1 MKYEIKN
8 CTTHIT
14 YSLENDILT
23 ISRKNK
29 IIYNDLANKVIILH
43 IKEHSDIF
51 KNKMLTIKFSLPNYS
66 YSIRDTFKE
75 NNLENGR
82 NLINELKKYC
92 EFLDLSSMKAESYKR
107 KENVSEEHHNAD
119 INKDSS
125 KFSNDKVILK
135 QNPIQKADLPEV
147 SLSRHDKKRL
157 SVIQKVEKNML
168 IFDISHGVIQDGIN
182 KTLPNVKGNNIVLKR
197 GEICHYC
204 GKVEVTKT
212 KNVVVGSVRNSYGM
226 SSKISK
232 SGYARF
238 GQSQN
243 QVVRADM
250 VENTKGILCV
260 TSERIIL
267 TSQKY
272 GFDKH
277 LSKLTGITPNCDG
290 ITIQFD
296 DKIYNL
302 LTRYPTLISEIIS
315 VAIGNV

>member
-1 MKYEIKN
+1 MKYEVINSKS
-8 CTTHIT
+8 HIT
-14 YSLENDILT
+14 YLLEEDKLT
-23 ISRKNK
+23 ISRKKK
-29 IIYNDLANKVIILH
+29 IIYNDLVTKIIILH
-43 IKEHSDIF
+43 TSEGADIYKNKFLRVILSLPNRSGNLIDIF
-51 KNKMLTIKFSLPNYS
+51 KDSDF
-66 YSIRDTFKE
+66 
-75 NNLENGR
+75 ENGR
-82 NLINELKKYC
+82 NLVQELIKYC
-92 EFLDLSSMKAESYKR
+92 EFLELGYMKAGMYQR
-107 KENVSEEHHNAD
+107 KNHISEKNQ
-119 INKDSS
+119 NDSS
-125 KFSNDKVILK
+125 EFSNDKVILN
-135 QNPIQKADLPEV
+135 QNPVQKTDLPEV

-168 IFDISHGVIQDGIN
+168 IFDISRGVIQDGVN

-204 GKVEVTKT
+204 GKVEITKT
-212 KNVVVGSVRNSYGM
+212 KNVVVGNVRNSYGM

-250 VENTKGILCV
+250 VENIKGMLCV

>member
-1 MKYEIKN
+1 MKYEVVNSKS
-8 CTTHIT
+8 HIT
-14 YSLENDILT
+14 YLLEEDKLT
-23 ISRKNK
+23 ISKKNK
-29 IIYNDLANKVIILH
+29 IFYNDLVNKIIVLHTSESADIYKNKFLRVILSLPNRSGNLI
-43 IKEHSDIF
+43 DIF
-51 KNKMLTIKFSLPNYS
+51 KDSDF
-66 YSIRDTFKE
+66 
-75 NNLENGR
+75 ENGR
-82 NLINELKKYC
+82 NLVQELIKYC
-92 EFLDLSSMKAESYKR
+92 EFLELGYMKAGMYQR
-107 KENVSEEHHNAD
+107 KNHISEKNQ
-119 INKDSS
+119 NDSS
-125 KFSNDKVILK
+125 EFSNDKVILN
-135 QNPIQKADLPEV
+135 QNPVQKTDLPEV

-168 IFDISHGVIQDGIN
+168 IFDISRGVIQDGIN